1 MGNGEDFGKTN
12 KNRVMNLL
20 TEMEIKN
27 IISDSVK
34 EMKAL
39 DTRMFTDGK
48 LHHYFSKAF
57 VAGIGKHFSKKN

>member
-1 MGNGEDFGKTN
+1 
-12 KNRVMNLL
+12 MNLL